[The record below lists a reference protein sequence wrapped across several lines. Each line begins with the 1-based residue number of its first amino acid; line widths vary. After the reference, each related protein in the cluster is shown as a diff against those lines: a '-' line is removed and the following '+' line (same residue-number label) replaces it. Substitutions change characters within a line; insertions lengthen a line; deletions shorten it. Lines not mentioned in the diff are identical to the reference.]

1 MFQFAVKSPEWEDEF
16 CSNECAVKHCKK
28 VFSQYILERAMETV
42 CSWKLSYK
50 IDSFAQ
56 IHGAALTKLVPWQ
69 KFLIKNLFLPVI
81 AFVRI
86 LDVTHFFAWI

>member
-42 CSWKLSYK
+42 CNWKLSQ

-56 IHGAALTKLVPWQ
+56 IHGAALTNVLENN
-69 KFLIKNLFLPVI
+69 FSL

-86 LDVTHFFAWI
+86 IDLTRLTSLPEYEYFVIL